1 MKKSRILAALA
12 AVLVAVAPFLTIQA
26 SACAVAG
33 NETKVPKSLL
43 E

>member
-1 MKKSRILAALA
+1 MKMGRILATLA

-26 SACAVAG
+26 SACAVMG
-33 NETKVPKSLL
+33 NESEVPKSLL